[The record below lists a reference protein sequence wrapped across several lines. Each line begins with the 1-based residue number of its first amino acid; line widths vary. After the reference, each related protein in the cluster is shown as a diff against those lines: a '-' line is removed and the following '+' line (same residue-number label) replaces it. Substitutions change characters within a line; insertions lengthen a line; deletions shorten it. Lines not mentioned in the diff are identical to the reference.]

1 MKNAI
6 NPPEKQTPSNTLVDS
21 FLIENNLNNLN
32 ELINYKFIIDNYAKN
47 KENTSFSN
55 SSKEHAAIVL
65 STIFK
70 YAEETICVF
79 DKNLI
84 KDTFIKL
91 DNEMQD
97 NIVKF
102 LKKPKAKLD
111 IVLQYKLTPNEENKN
126 ILSILNEYSEKVT
139 IKFAS
144 PDFIERF
151 TTPDE
156 NTNESNL
163 RFFTIADERMFR
175 IKLTSENYEQAIC
188 NFGNEEI
195 SKEYCDEFNK
205 MFEGCTNY
213 NYQLA

>member
-1 MKNAI
+1 MENK
-6 NPPEKQTPSNTLVDS
+6 KQTPDDPSVDFFS
-21 FLIENNLNNLN
+21 IENYLKKMKELNN
-32 ELINYKFIIDNYAKN
+32 YRFIIEKYAKN
-47 KENTSFSN
+47 KVNTSFSN

-70 YAEETICVF
+70 YAEETIYIF
-79 DKNLI
+79 DKDLI
-84 KDTFIKL
+84 KDTFIKS

-97 NIVKF
+97 NIVSF

-126 ILSILNEYSEKVT
+126 ILSILNEYSEKVK

-151 TTPDE
+151 TTPDV

-175 IKLTSENYEQAIC
+175 IELTSENYEQAIC
-188 NFGNEEI
+188 NFGNAEI
-195 SKEYCDEFNK
+195 AKDYCDEFNK
-205 MFEGCTNY
+205 MFEGCS